1 MDGQTNMIRLMLVDD
16 QAIFLE
22 GLAYV
27 LESRANDISIVA
39 RALNGEE
46 AVELA
51 GIHQPEIILMD
62 VRMPKMDGVESTRII
77 HLKYPAIKIVMFTTF
92 QDDDYVK
99 KALSYGA
106 IGYLLK
112 NRPPAELIQSLYA
125 VRSGILQIDPDVAK
139 SLIQSQIRK
148 PPYSEEMLKC
158 YQSLT
163 LREKDTL
170 QLLLQGMDNKQ
181 IAEHLN
187 IQEQSV
193 RNYTH
198 IIYSKLGISNR
209 MEIIQLMD
217 TLK

>member
-1 MDGQTNMIRLMLVDD
+1 MLVDD

-112 NRPPAELIQSLYA
+112 NRPPAEL
-125 VRSGILQIDPDVAK
+125 
-139 SLIQSQIRK
+139 
-148 PPYSEEMLKC
+148 
-158 YQSLT
+158 
-163 LREKDTL
+163 
-170 QLLLQGMDNKQ
+170 
-181 IAEHLN
+181 
-187 IQEQSV
+187 
-193 RNYTH
+193 
-198 IIYSKLGISNR
+198 
-209 MEIIQLMD
+209 
-217 TLK
+217 